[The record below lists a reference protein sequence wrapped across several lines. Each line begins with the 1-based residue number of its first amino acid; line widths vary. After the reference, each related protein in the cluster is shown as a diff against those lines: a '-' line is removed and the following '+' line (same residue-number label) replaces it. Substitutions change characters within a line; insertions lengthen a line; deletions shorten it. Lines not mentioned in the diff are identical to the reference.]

1 MGSCSGRCTL
11 LALCALQLYVVWAAV
26 WVTWNIF
33 IICFYLEVG
42 GLSKD
47 SELLTFSLSRH
58 RSWWEEYGPDCLHE
72 KAATAGLGALHG
84 QSVVVGPG
92 CGMVHSYVEA
102 LHSGL
107 QILLALL
114 GFVYGC
120 YVVSVLTEEDDS
132 FDFIG
137 GFDPFPLYHVNEKP
151 SGLLSKQAYLPA

>member
-11 LALCALQLYVVWAAV
+11 LTLCALQLYAVWAAV
-26 WVTWNIF
+26 WVTWNVF

-47 SELLTFSLSRH
+47 SELLTFNLSQH
-58 RSWWEEYGPDCLHE
+58 RSWWEEHGPGCLHE
-72 KAATAGLGALHG
+72 EAATARLGVMHG
-84 QSVVVGPG
+84 QSLVVDAG
-92 CGMVHSYVEA
+92 CAMAYSYMET

-120 YVVSVLTEEDDS
+120 YVVSVLTEEEDS

-151 SGLLSKQAYLPA
+151 SSFLSKQAYLPA